1 MSEDRWDFASL
12 SPLTSLSGPSSRKH
26 NGSSS
31 PGSRA
36 LPLTDQAD
44 GGSALSGLNRSA
56 VLVRPRPP
64 FRIPPRRNPA
74 RRGRVPQ
81 ARKSTAS
88 KRSPSLSEDEH
99 NYSDMGSEWGGI
111 MEDNPSGSLLR
122 SDGMSSPSSG
132 DGLSSHFGL
141 GHQDE
146 DLPMGLVP
154 AQGRPTL
161 PVDLS
166 VAGVS
171 APSPMS
177 ESPTAPAQDSP
188 AKLSGW
194 PSLHIP
200 PQPFMSEREPA
211 ARCPLGGH
219 SSALSRELP
228 ADQTVTELPKT
239 PAPLSPALSIPTSP
253 THISVWESS
262 PPPDVY
268 YNHPI
273 TRQEMISSISQ
284 RHERALPG
292 LPTTSG
298 PLSDQQNPG
307 NGPPSPAYSN
317 VGLLPGEMSSS
328 VQSLQE
334 RYQALYEEWV
344 DLETLQAMMER
355 QLEHLENLG
364 RAMDL
369 NEAIFA

>member
-12 SPLTSLSGPSSRKH
+12 SPLTSLSG
-26 NGSSS
+26 SSS
-31 PGSRA
+31 PGSHA

-44 GGSALSGLNRSA
+44 GGKLISGACAAKATLSHPASPQSHSSRASAS
-56 VLVRPRPP
+56 
-64 FRIPPRRNPA
+64 
-74 RRGRVPQ
+74 
-81 ARKSTAS
+81 
-88 KRSPSLSEDEH
+88 SLDT
-99 NYSDMGSEWGGI
+99 GSEWGGI

-132 DGLSSHFGL
+132 DRLSSHFGL

-154 AQGRPTL
+154 AQGWPTL

-171 APSPMS
+171 TPSPMS

-188 AKLSGW
+188 AKLSGR

-200 PQPFMSEREPA
+200 PQPFMSEREPP
-211 ARCPLGGH
+211 ARCPPRGH
-219 SSALSRELP
+219 SSALSHELP
-228 ADQTVTELPKT
+228 ADQTVTELPET

-284 RHERALPG
+284 
-292 LPTTSG
+292 
-298 PLSDQQNPG
+298 
-307 NGPPSPAYSN
+307 
-317 VGLLPGEMSSS
+317 
-328 VQSLQE
+328 
-334 RYQALYEEWV
+334 
-344 DLETLQAMMER
+344 
-355 QLEHLENLG
+355 
-364 RAMDL
+364 
-369 NEAIFA
+369 

>member
-12 SPLTSLSGPSSRKH
+12 SPLTSLSG
-26 NGSSS
+26 SSS
-31 PGSRA
+31 PRSRA
-36 LPLTDQAD
+36 LPLTEEAG

-56 VLVRPRPP
+56 VLVQPRPP

-88 KRSPSLSEDEH
+88 KRSPSPSEDEH
-99 NYSDMGSEWGGI
+99 NYSDTGSEWGGI

-171 APSPMS
+171 TPSPMS
-177 ESPTAPAQDSP
+177 ESPTAPTQDSP
-188 AKLSGW
+188 AKLPVPAGG
-194 PSLHIP
+194 
-200 PQPFMSEREPA
+200 PFQHACPA
-211 ARCPLGGH
+211 NC
-219 SSALSRELP
+219 P
-228 ADQTVTELPKT
+228 ADQTVTELPQT

-292 LPTTSG
+292 LPTTSS
-298 PLSDQQNPG
+298 PLSDQRNPG
-307 NGPPSPAYSN
+307 NGPPSPAYSD

-344 DLETLQAMMER
+344 DLETLRAMMEQ